1 MLGLPTTATA
11 PFCPSE
17 VRGSVEIPRGTWYRR
32 AFTMAGPG
40 LLVAVGYMDP
50 GNWATDIAAG
60 SAYGESLLWVVAV
73 SGAMA
78 MLLQILSL
86 RLGLVTGFD
95 LAQLCRKAYPSGIV
109 IGLWLLAELGIVAC
123 DMAEVLGSALALH
136 LLFHISIATGIV
148 LTAFD
153 TVIVLGLKGH
163 GFRQIEAI
171 ICGLVATIGVCFA
184 IELIYSPPSLSAL
197 GHGLLPQLSSLSD
210 PKALVLVIGI
220 LGATVMPH
228 NLYLHSSIVQTRR
241 VAGDTMSRREAL
253 RFSTLDA
260 LVTLAI
266 ALLVNAAILSLAA
279 TAFHGHG
286 RNEVV
291 DIGDAYRLLEP
302 LLGGAAALVFGV
314 GLLAAGQSSTFTATI
329 AGQILLD
336 GFLNLKIPCW
346 QRRLITRGLA
356 VVPALIGVL
365 WLGDQSVGRLL
376 ILTQVVLSLQ
386 LPFAIWPLVRFTSQ
400 RRWMGRYATTR
411 AWTIT
416 AWSVFAVICIANLW
430 LLKSIT
436 L

>member
-1 MLGLPTTATA
+1 
-11 PFCPSE
+11 
-17 VRGSVEIPRGTWYRR
+17 
-32 AFTMAGPG
+32 
-40 LLVAVGYMDP
+40 
-50 GNWATDIAAG
+50 
-60 SAYGESLLWVVAV
+60 
-73 SGAMA
+73 MA

-241 VAGDTMSRREAL
+241 VAGDTMSRQEAL

-286 RNEVV
+286 RNQVV
-291 DIGDAYRLLEP
+291 DIGDAYHLLEP

-356 VVPALIGVL
+356 VIPALIGVL

-400 RRWMGRYATTR
+400 RQWMGRYATTR
-411 AWTIT
+411 PWTIT
-416 AWSVFAVICIANLW
+416 AWSVFAVICVANLW

>member
-1 MLGLPTTATA
+1 
-11 PFCPSE
+11 
-17 VRGSVEIPRGTWYRR
+17 
-32 AFTMAGPG
+32 MAGPG